1 MHFSYSKVG
10 SRIVASRD
18 LNPGVVH
25 AFDGLGPPLSGIAA
39 GMQAANERR
48 TGNYGQCPVP
58 IRLV

>member
-1 MHFSYSKVG
+1 M
-10 SRIVASRD
+10 ASRD